1 MKLLVPSAAVA
12 CLVLSFVSQAISQ
25 EYPAQPER
33 LHLKRPFP
41 DNTPG
46 RVELTAS
53 TAQRD
58 LSTKQSESILQLRGS
73 VEVRIITCGPND
85 RGKVVCDNGSMVL
98 HADRVDFN
106 ENTGEI
112 HARGDVRIA
121 PYQAKSKT
129 SVSK

>member
-1 MKLLVPSAAVA
+1 MKLLVPSATIA
-12 CLVLSFVSQAISQ
+12 CLVLSFVPQAISQ

-33 LHLKRPFP
+33 LHLKRTFP

-46 RVELTAS
+46 RVELTALS
-53 TAQRD
+53 AQRD
-58 LSTKQSESILQLRGS
+58 LSTKQSESILQLRGN
-73 VEVRIITCGPND
+73 VEVRMITCGLD

-112 HARGDVRIA
+112 
-121 PYQAKSKT
+121 
-129 SVSK
+129 

>member
-1 MKLLVPSAAVA
+1 MKLLVPTLIAFQICA
-12 CLVLSFVSQAISQ
+12 FVPQAISQ
-25 EYPAQPER
+25 ENTAEPER
-33 LHLKRPFP
+33 LHLKRTFP

-58 LSTKQSESILQLRGS
+58 LSSKQSESILQLRGN
-73 VEVRIITCGPND
+73 VEVRMITCGPND
-85 RGKVVCDNGSMVL
+85 RGKVCDNGSMVL

-112 HARGDVRIA
+112 HARGDVRIV
-121 PYQAKSKT
+121 PYRAKSKT
-129 SVSK
+129 VVSK